1 MTAMHNADPYPIAMP
16 NDTHR
21 IAMPKTNTHRTDT
34 YRTDVDATGQ
44 RARARDFRRRT
55 SVLRGAAG
63 QVLSAPCLSAFCPP
77 AFCLLAFCLLAGGL
91 LPASA
96 SAQERPSQPRIGIPI
111 VLTDD
116 AGGRQVLEVGIDPS
130 ATDGVDPDFGEES
143 APPSSP
149 NPTTVFATL
158 VDDNVGGVDQLP
170 RTGTKIDV
178 RQGQEGFAGE
188 KSHEISLEFDP
199 DFISQITFRWDLP
212 DGVTGTLTVA
222 TEGDFDME
230 GSGSATVEDLETSG
244 TFGGPISTA
253 LVTLEY
259 DGSQKRTLRNVV
271 PGTDGTGNDTGW
283 RLLAPP
289 TEAVRGDLQDDL
301 SFDVDSGTLMHTWD
315 GGGPGAWSPAT
326 SASDPLGRGE
336 GFILYF
342 FDDDVDKVPGSGL
355 PLDAANEGEGQ
366 SQDVTVGGLNTSN
379 RFHLLGNPYDV
390 AFSLGGLAGG
400 DLPGQGFQQ
409 AVQVWNPDQQQFE
422 PLVQGNGQIDP
433 WQAFFVE
440 RTTLGD
446 GASSVT
452 LGAGGRQPSSGSSA
466 SNEAGPLAAFGTEA
480 GGQRAVVD
488 LQLSAEATGG
498 GQGSATVFL
507 DEEATAGWDGY
518 DATRI
523 VPPGGA
529 AMAASLPTK
538 RGGTVVQRVM
548 GSLPRP
554 GEEEARSVPLSVKA
568 APGERATVRWP
579 EAAREQV
586 PDGWTVELEDT
597 RTGTRVDLRQKD
609 YTFDLAEGGS
619 GLTGPDEA
627 RFRLHVGRATAVP
640 VEMAGLEASVVEE
653 AEGPEGKAVRLAWQT
668 ASEQNN
674 AGFYVQRQSVSDGSW
689 RRLGFVESKAA
700 GGTTA
705 EPKSYRFTDRG
716 LPYAADTL
724 TYRLRQVDTDGTAHR
739 TDAVSLALGAP
750 GQLDLEAPVPNPASE
765 RATLRFAVPE
775 GLQAEEVRIGVYDL
789 LGRQVATVA
798 DGRREA
804 GRHEQ
809 QMDLSGLPSGTY
821 FLRLRVGEE
830 IESQKLTVLR

>member
-1 MTAMHNADPYPIAMP
+1 MVSIVTEACPL
-16 NDTHR
+16 
-21 IAMPKTNTHRTDT
+21 
-34 YRTDVDATGQ
+34 DAT
-44 RARARDFRRRT
+44 RRT
-55 SVLRGAAG
+55 CGPQSSSWLFGLLTGALIAG
-63 QVLSAPCLSAFCPP
+63 L
-77 AFCLLAFCLLAGGL
+77 CLL
-91 LPASA
+91 LPLQAA
-96 SAQERPSQPRIGIPI
+96 AQDRSAQPKIGIPI

-116 AGGRQVLEVGIDPS
+116 AGGKQVLEVGIDPG
-130 ATDGVDPDFGEES
+130 ATDGVDPDFGEGS

-158 VDDNVGGVDQLP
+158 VDDNVGGVNQLP
-170 RTGTKIDV
+170 RTGTKIDI

-188 KSHEISLEFDP
+188 KNHEISLEFDP
-199 DFISQITFRWDLP
+199 DVISQITFRWDLP
-212 DGVTGTLTVA
+212 AGVTGTLNA
-222 TEGDFDME
+222 LGGPEFDMA
-230 GSGSATVEDLETSG
+230 GSGSATVEDLETPFG
-244 TFGGPISTA
+244 TPIPRA
-253 LVTLEY
+253 DVTLDY

-355 PLDAANEGEGQ
+355 PLDAANEGEDQ
-366 SQDVTVGGLNTSN
+366 SQDVTVNLNTGQ
-379 RFHLLGNPYDV
+379 RFHVLGNPYDV
-390 AFSLGGLAGG
+390 AFSLSGLAGG
-400 DLPGQGFQQ
+400 NLLGEGFQET
-409 AVQVWNPDQQQFE
+409 VQVWNSEAQQFE
-422 PLVQGNGQIDP
+422 PLVQGSGDDQIDS
-433 WQAFFVE
+433 WQGFVVE
-440 RTTLGD
+440 RETPEE
-446 GASSVT
+446 GASSLT
-452 LGAGGRQPSSGSSA
+452 FSASGKQSSSGNSTG
-466 SNEAGPLAAFGTEA
+466 NEAGSVLASGSEASGSEVSGQKA

-488 LQLSAEATGG
+488 LQFNAEGRDG
-498 GQGSATVFL
+498 GQASATVL
-507 DEEATAGWDGY
+507 LGEEATAGWDGY

-523 VPPGGA
+523 APPGGA
-529 AMAASLPTK
+529 AAAASLPTE

-548 GSLPRP
+548 GSLPYP

-568 APGERATVRWP
+568 APGQSATVRWP

-609 YTFDLAEGGS
+609 HTFDLAEGGS
-619 GLTGPDEA
+619 ELSSPGEA
-627 RFRLHVGRATAVP
+627 RFRLHVGPATAVP
-640 VEMAGLEASVVEE
+640 VEMAGLEASVVSR
-653 AEGPEGKAVRLAWQT
+653 PEDPEDKAVRLTWQT

-674 AGFYVQRQSVSDGSW
+674 AGFYVQRQSASDGSW
-689 RRLGFVESKAA
+689 QRLGFVESKAQ

-739 TDAVSLALGAP
+739 TDAVPLALEPPTQPELKAP
-750 GQLDLEAPVPNPASE
+750 FPNPASE
-765 RATLRFAVPE
+765 RATLRFSVP
-775 GLQAEEVRIGVYDL
+775 AATSVRIGVYDL

-821 FLRLRVGEE
+821 FLRLRVGDEVQ
-830 IESQKLTVLR
+830 SQKLTVLR

>member
-1 MTAMHNADPYPIAMP
+1 MHNSDPYL
-16 NDTHR
+16 
-21 IAMPKTNTHRTDT
+21 IAMPKTDTHRTDT
-34 YRTDVDATGQ
+34 YRTDVDATDQ
-44 RARARDFRRRT
+44 RARARDFRRIA
-55 SVLRGAAG
+55 SVLRGAEG
-63 QVLSAPCLSAFCPP
+63 QALSAPCLSAFCPP

-96 SAQERPSQPRIGIPI
+96 SAQERSSQPRIGIPI

-130 ATDGVDPDFGEES
+130 ATDGVDSGFGEER
-143 APPSSP
+143 APLAPP
-149 NPTTVFATL
+149 NPTNVFATL

-170 RTGTKIDV
+170 GTGTKIDV

-188 KSHEISLEFDP
+188 KSHEISLEFGP
-199 DFISQITFRWDLP
+199 DDINQITFRWDLP
-212 DGVTGTLTVA
+212 AGVTGTLEVVDGRDETN
-222 TEGDFDME
+222 FDMT
-230 GSGSATVEDLETSG
+230 GSGSAAVQDLSDVLGNRIQRAE
-244 TFGGPISTA
+244 
-253 LVTLEY
+253 VTLDY

-326 SASDPLGRGE
+326 SASDPLRRGE

-342 FDDDVDKVPGSGL
+342 FDDDVDPVLGSGL

-366 SQDVTVGGLNTSN
+366 SQDVTIGGLNTSN
-379 RFHLLGNPYDV
+379 RFHLLGNPYD
-390 AFSLGGLAGG
+390 APFGLGGLAGG

-409 AVQVWNPDQQQFE
+409 AVQVWDPGQQQFE
-422 PLVQGNGQIDP
+422 PLVQGSGQIDS
-433 WQAFFVE
+433 WQGFFVE
-440 RTTLGD
+440 RTTPGQ
-446 GASSVT
+446 GASSI
-452 LGAGGRQPSSGSSA
+452 AFSASGRQPGSGGSASGEAGAVVASGSESA
-466 SNEAGPLAAFGTEA
+466 GRKA
-480 GGQRAVVD
+480 GGSPAAVRLEVSAGEDRA
-488 LQLSAEATGG
+488 
-498 GQGSATVFL
+498 SATVFL
-507 DEEATAGWDGY
+507 GEEATAGWDGY

-523 VPPGGA
+523 APPGGA
-529 AMAASLPTK
+529 AVAAGLPTK

-548 GSLPRP
+548 GSLPYP
-554 GEEEARSVPLSVKA
+554 GEEEARSVPLSVKG

-619 GLTGPDEA
+619 GLTGPNEA
-627 RFRLHVGRATAVP
+627 RFRLHIGPATAVP

-653 AEGPEGKAVRLAWQT
+653 AEGPEGKAVRLTWQT

-674 AGFYVQRQSVSDGSW
+674 AGFYVQRQSASDGSW